1 MTFKV
6 IDNGDGGYRA
16 VLIADPSIFRDADTF
31 GLAEAYGQE
40 LVQDQIIKARN
51 AIYDQIDEDR
61 LLEQANSLMAKRRG
75 RPRKVVIVDETPE
88 VEPAEPRLEG
98 APVDEDKT
106 S

>member
-1 MTFKV
+1 MSFKIV
-6 IDNGDGGYRA
+6 DNGEGGYRA

-51 AIYDQIDEDR
+51 VIYEQIDEDR
-61 LLEQANSLMAKRRG
+61 LVEQANALLAKKRG
-75 RPRKVVIVDETPE
+75 RPRKIAIVDETPE
-88 VEPAEPRLEG
+88 VEPAPPRLEG
-98 APVDEDKT
+98 APVDEDAT